1 VTGAARLALALTAAS
16 LALAAAGCTIGP
28 DEQGSGDAR
37 LTVTRDF
44 GTSSV
49 ARSSARSLP
58 DGETVMR
65 FVQRRAKVETRYGGR
80 FVEEINGIRSS
91 NSEGQRRDWFYYVNG
106 IEADVG
112 AAEHEVQGGDRV
124 WWDYRDWTTAM
135 RVPAVVGSFPEPF
148 IHGSDGKR
156 FPVRVDCAQDADE
169 TCDEVADRLGRAGI
183 VPSKTA
189 LGAPAG
195 KELLRFVV
203 GLWSDVRSDGAARQ
217 IEQGPGESGV
227 FARVDQVPGGYRFDL
242 LDRKG
247 AVAVSAT
254 RGAGLVA
261 ATRFEEQQ
269 PTWVV
274 SGTDEVG
281 LKRATQ
287 LLSERALRDRYAVA
301 TDGSMVISLPTPPE
315 GDRSRARGGGR

>member
-1 VTGAARLALALTAAS
+1 
-16 LALAAAGCTIGP
+16 
-28 DEQGSGDAR
+28 
-37 LTVTRDF
+37 
-44 GTSSV
+44 
-49 ARSSARSLP
+49 
-58 DGETVMR
+58 MR
-65 FVQRRAKVETRYGGR
+65 FLQRRAKVETRYGGR
-80 FVEEINGIRSS
+80 FVEGINGDRSRNS
-91 NSEGQRRDWFYYVNG
+91 NGGRQDWFYYVNG

-112 AAEHEVQGGDRV
+112 AAEHEIHRGDRV

-148 IHGSDGKR
+148 IHGSEGKR
-156 FPVRVDCAQDADE
+156 FPVRIDCARSADE
-169 TCDEVADRLGRAGI
+169 VCNEVADRLSRAGI
-183 VPSKTA
+183 IPSKTA

-227 FARVDQVPGGYRFDL
+227 FARVGQAPDGYRFDL
-242 LDRKG
+242 LDREG
-247 AVAVSAT
+247 RVVRSVT

-287 LLSERALRDRYAVA
+287 LLSEKALRDRYAVA
-301 TDGSMVISLPTPPE
+301 TDGSAPIGLPTQGARSEPE
-315 GDRSRARGGGR
+315 GRSR